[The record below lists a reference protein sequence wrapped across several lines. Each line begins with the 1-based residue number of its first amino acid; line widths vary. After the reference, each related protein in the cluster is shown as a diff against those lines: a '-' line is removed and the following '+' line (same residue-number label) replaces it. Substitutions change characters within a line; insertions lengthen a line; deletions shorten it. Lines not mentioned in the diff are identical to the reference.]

1 LITNKLIYSFH
12 QAVKFV
18 NRFIGSNI
26 VEKIFLFQKETQI
39 ICLGVIRHKNLQ
51 DFVCFHSHILVVQLS
66 YDL

>member
-39 ICLGVIRHKNLQ
+39 IYLGVIHHKNLQ
-51 DFVCFHSHILVVQLS
+51 DFVCFHSRILVVQLS